1 MAVWKKAGTPRTWAS
16 IVTDR
21 LKKGFC
27 VRSWKLSAIR
37 KHFFLFTEHIYCND
51 GFVVIVPGSFLCDSP
66 VLSVHGENLYTV
78 EPYRIQVRTWQ
89 VRTEKTMKGQMHLV
103 VFNDWC

>member
-1 MAVWKKAGTPRTWAS
+1 MCAVS
-16 IVTDR
+16 Y
-21 LKKGFC
+21 F
-27 VRSWKLSAIR
+27 
-37 KHFFLFTEHIYCND
+37 FFLFTEHIYFND

-89 VRTEKTMKGQMHLV
+89 VRKTMKGIKRPCCFQRLV
-103 VFNDWC
+103 LELKSNVHDLPKYINSSLS